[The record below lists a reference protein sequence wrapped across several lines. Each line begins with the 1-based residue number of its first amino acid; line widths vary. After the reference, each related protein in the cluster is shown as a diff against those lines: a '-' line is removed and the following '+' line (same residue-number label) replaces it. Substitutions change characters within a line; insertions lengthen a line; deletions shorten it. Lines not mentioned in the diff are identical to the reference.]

1 MERVAFPD
9 LQLMTKGK
17 VHYNPV
23 EVGTVEKGRRI
34 CYISIH
40 AGDVAGN

>member
-1 MERVAFPD
+1 MERDAFTG
-9 LQLMTKGK
+9 LQLRTNGK
-17 VHYNPV
+17 VHYNLV

>member
-1 MERVAFPD
+1 MERVAFTG
-9 LQLMTKGK
+9 LQLRTNGK
-17 VHYNPV
+17 VHYSPV